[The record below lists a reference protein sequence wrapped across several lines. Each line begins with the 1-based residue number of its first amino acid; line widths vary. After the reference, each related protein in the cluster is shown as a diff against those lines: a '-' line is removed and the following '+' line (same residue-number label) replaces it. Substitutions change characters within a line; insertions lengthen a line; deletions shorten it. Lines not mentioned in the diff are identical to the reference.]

1 MQKSILR
8 DKLINKRGYLALA
21 AAFATFI
28 AVACGSAATATPDS
42 SIPLLTQLVR
52 PNEGEV
58 MPVLATTQL
67 QLGTQR
73 VSFLL
78 ATTQSLVKA
87 PEATVSST
95 FLGEAGTNAETKAES
110 KQAIFHLWPYG
121 VRGAYTTD
129 LTFGQTGNWRLDI
142 EVDGPDGPLS
152 GSISLDV
159 LEHSPVPEIGDIPP
173 LSPNKTVHSVDS
185 LEQLTTDYTPDPGLY
200 QMTIG
205 EAIITGR
212 PTVIVFATPAFC
224 TSPTCGPQV
233 DTISEL
239 KELHVG
245 EANFIH
251 VELYDNPHEIQGDL
265 TRAVFNGLVDRWG
278 LSSIPHWSNESW
290 TFILGADGRIA
301 HRFEG
306 FVTLVELEE
315 ALIATFDGA

>member
-1 MQKSILR
+1 MQKSRLR
-8 DKLINKRGYLALA
+8 YNLINKRGYLALA
-21 AAFATFI
+21 AAFTTFI
-28 AVACGSAATATPDS
+28 AVACGSPATATPDS

-52 PNEGEV
+52 PSEGEV
-58 MPVLATTQL
+58 MPILATTQL

-95 FLGEAGTNAETKAES
+95 FLGEGETKAES

-129 LTFGQTGNWRLDI
+129 LTFGQTGDWRLDI
-142 EVDGPDGPLS
+142 EVAGTDGTLS

-159 LEHSPVPEIGDIPP
+159 LGHSHVPEIGDIPP

-185 LEQLTTDYTPDPGLY
+185 LEQLTTDYTPDPDLY
-200 QMTIG
+200 QLTIG
-205 EAIITGR
+205 ESILTGR

-251 VELYDNPHEIQGDL
+251 VELYDNPHEILGDL
-265 TRAVFNGLVDRWG
+265 TRAFFNELVDRWG
-278 LSSIPHWSNESW
+278 LSSIPHWFNESW
-290 TFILGADGRIA
+290 TFILGTDGRVA

-315 ALIATFDGA
+315 ALTSTLDGAS

>member
-1 MQKSILR
+1 MLKFRLR
-8 DKLINKRGYLALA
+8 DNLLNRRGYLALA

-42 SIPLLTQLVR
+42 SIPLLTPLVR
-52 PNEGEV
+52 PGEGEV
-58 MPVLATTQL
+58 MPILATTQL

-95 FLGEAGTNAETKAES
+95 FLGQENANDES

-129 LTFGQTGNWRLDI
+129 LTFGQTGKWRLDV
-142 EVDGPDGPLS
+142 EVDGPDGPLE
-152 GSISLDV
+152 GSISMDV
-159 LEHSPVPEIGDIPP
+159 LEQSIVPEIGDIPP

-185 LEQLTTDYTPDPGLY
+185 LEQLTTDYTPATDLY
-200 QMTIG
+200 QLTIG

-251 VELYDNPHEIQGDL
+251 VELYDNPQEIQGDL
-265 TRAVFNGLVDRWG
+265 TRAIFSGLVERWG
-278 LSSIPHWSNESW
+278 LSSIPHWFNESW
-290 TFILGADGRIA
+290 TFILGTDGRIG

-315 ALIATFDGA
+315 ALSATLDGI